1 MLDPS
6 RQAEAARLLVRHWN
20 EGTRL
25 AELPPDL
32 RPASCAEGYAIQA
45 HVLEASGRPLFG
57 WKIAGTSEAGQ
68 KHINVDGPLAGRLLA
83 EKGLPDGAT
92 IPIGSNNM
100 RVAEVEFAFRFGT
113 DLPPR
118 AKPYSADDVMAAVAS
133 LHPAI
138 EIPDSRYDDFC
149 AVGAAQLIAD
159 NACANLYIIGP
170 ATDVDWRQVDLA
182 QHKVSGT
189 SVGKFENHGIGAN
202 ALGDPR
208 LALAWLVNELSSL
221 GITAAAGQTVITG
234 TCVKPVDVVP
244 GDEVIADHGMFGRL
258 SAKFVE

>member
-6 RQAEAARLLVRHWN
+6 RYHDASRLLTRHWA

-25 AELPPDL
+25 AELPLGL
-32 RPASCAEGYAIQA
+32 RPSTRAEGYAIQA
-45 HVLEASGRPLFG
+45 HVLEASRQPLFG

-68 KHINVDGPLAGRLLA
+68 KHINVDAPLAGRLLA
-83 EKGLPDGAT
+83 EKRVADGAA
-92 IPIGSNNM
+92 IPIATNNM

-113 DLPPR
+113 DLMPR
-118 AKPYSADDVMAAVAS
+118 DKPHTVDEVMAAVAH

-149 AVGAAQLIAD
+149 VVGAPQLIAD
-159 NACANLYIIGP
+159 NACANLFILGP
-170 ATDVDWRQVDLA
+170 ATEVDWRRIDLA

-189 SVGKFENHGIGAN
+189 LAGKPGHHGVGAN

-208 LALAWLVNELSSL
+208 VALAWLVNELSSL
-221 GITAAAGQTVITG
+221 GITAAAGESVITG
-234 TCVKPVDVVP
+234 TCVKPVEVAP
-244 GDEVIADHGMFGRL
+244 GDEVIADWGIFGTL
-258 SAKFVE
+258 SAKFI